1 MDGVK
6 PTSISPDDLHGAIG
20 TSAAPLILDVCRRA
34 GFEGDGRI
42 PVGALPRAA
51 GEVRQWAHRVP
62 ASRSVVVYCFQC
74 HELSRGAAT
83 ALQASG
89 IDTRY
94 LERGIAGWADP
105 SS

>member
-51 GEVRQWAHRVP
+51 GEVGQWAHRVP